1 MMEWN
6 TWLKT
11 TEHGGNMKRSLGIK
25 FNEHYDLFFHC
36 KTIPTPEGVYQLQ
49 LVDKDS
55 LRGPSLENKKDM
67 FLTKDQLIMICDYFN
82 GVKNEL
88 DK

>member
-1 MMEWN
+1 
-6 TWLKT
+6 
-11 TEHGGNMKRSLGIK
+11 MKRSLGIK
-25 FNEHYDLFFHC
+25 FNEQYDLFFHC
-36 KTIPTPEGVYQLQ
+36 NTIPTPEGMYQLQ

-55 LRGPSLENKKDM
+55 LRGPSLENKKDI
-67 FLTKDQLIMICDYFN
+67 FLTKDQLMMICDYFN